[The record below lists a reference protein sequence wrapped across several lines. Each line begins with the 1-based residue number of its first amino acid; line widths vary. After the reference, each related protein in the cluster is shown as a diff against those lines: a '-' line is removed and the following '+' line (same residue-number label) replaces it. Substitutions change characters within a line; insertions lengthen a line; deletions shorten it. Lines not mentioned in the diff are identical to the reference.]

1 MEPAPVDSETLTRSR
16 TMLKKAGIV
25 VATAAAGL
33 LAMSPLAFAG
43 DDYDRD
49 HHHDWDRDR
58 DRGSSQGIEVEGN
71 IFQRDNF
78 ELEDNVFCNFE
89 GEFGLVDPLGPGPQ
103 NIQCSEVEIEEDA
116 VVVPPVIPPVIP
128 VG

>member
-1 MEPAPVDSETLTRSR
+1 
-16 TMLKKAGIV
+16 MLKKAGIV

-43 DDYDRD
+43 DDYDNDR
-49 HHHDWDRDR
+49 HHDWDRDR

-78 ELEDNVFCNFE
+78 ELEDNEFCNFE
-89 GEFGLVDPLGPGPQ
+89 AEFGVLPPLGPAPQ
-103 NIQCSEVEIEEDA
+103 NIQCSEVEIEDEEV
-116 VVVPPVIPPVIP
+116 VVVPPVIPPVVP